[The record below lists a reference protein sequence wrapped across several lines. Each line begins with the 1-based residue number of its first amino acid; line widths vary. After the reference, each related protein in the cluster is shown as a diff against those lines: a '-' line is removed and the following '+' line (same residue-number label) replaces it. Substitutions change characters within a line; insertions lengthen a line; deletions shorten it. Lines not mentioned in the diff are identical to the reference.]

1 MRRVSLVEKI
11 NEVRRLR
18 PFQRLAPCFATVLVK
33 LAKKEVLTL
42 KYRASRRCLSHDKDD
57 DSLLLHQEWI
67 AECVKRGLWLTNHHN
82 HFINLAM
89 TEETVKESLAIA
101 AEAMDV

>member
-1 MRRVSLVEKI
+1 MI
-11 NEVRRLR
+11 
-18 PFQRLAPCFATVLVK
+18 
-33 LAKKEVLTL
+33 
-42 KYRASRRCLSHDKDD
+42 KDD

-101 AEAMDV
+101 AEAMDVLVANHPEVYKKK